1 MIRAL
6 NLFRSR
12 ATAAQSLLRHGSN
25 AAVQKRFLSI
35 HEHLSM
41 GLLNKYGINTPKFLT
56 AKDADEAYHAAQ
68 KFGGKPIVVKA
79 QVLAGGRGKGH
90 FDNGLQG
97 GVHLVKTAEEAR
109 ELAGKMIGNKLIT
122 KQTGAGGRLCNAVM
136 IAEARTPK
144 HEYYVALLNDR
155 VSQLPVLIASNQ
167 GGMSIEDVAKENP
180 DAIVTTPIDFTK
192 GLDFETAKQVAHKL
206 GFSGSEQEKEAA
218 DTFVKLYQ
226 LFSERDATQVEI
238 NPLAES
244 EDGAVLCMD
253 AKLGFDENADFRQ
266 KEVFEMRDLTQED
279 PSEVKAGKYGL
290 NFIKLDGNI
299 GCLVNGAGL
308 AMATLDVLSL
318 NGGKPANFL
327 DVGGGAN
334 AEAVKQAFDIVLE
347 GEGVRA
353 IFVNIFGGIMRCDVI
368 AEGIIKATKEMDLHI
383 PLVVRLQGT
392 KEEEAKEL
400 IRKSGLKI
408 QAYNDLDEAA
418 RKAVE
423 AAAH

>member
-1 MIRAL
+1 MSTW
-6 NLFRSR
+6 SR
-12 ATAAQSLLRHGSN
+12 RTYDL
-25 AAVQKRFLSI
+25 VCV
-35 HEHLSM
+35 
-41 GLLNKYGINTPKFLT
+41 LT
-56 AKDADEAYHAAQ
+56 YS
-68 KFGGKPIVVKA
+68 
-79 QVLAGGRGKGH
+79 
-90 FDNGLQG
+90 
-97 GVHLVKTAEEAR
+97 AEEAR

-299 GCLVNGAGL
+299 GCLVNGVAL